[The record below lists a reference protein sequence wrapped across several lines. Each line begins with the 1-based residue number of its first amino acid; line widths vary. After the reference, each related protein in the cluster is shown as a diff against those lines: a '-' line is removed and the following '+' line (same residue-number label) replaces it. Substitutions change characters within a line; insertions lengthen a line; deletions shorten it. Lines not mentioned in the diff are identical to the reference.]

1 MIAPLKDL
9 LKLSKKEDNGGR
21 RLKMAYIF
29 FPQFK
34 RGKKGIEITKGT
46 ILEAARKLGVEI
58 ISECGGRGLCGK
70 CVIRIEKGEESLNS
84 PTEIEKKFNLGKN
97 ERLACQAE
105 IIGDKNIYVFI
116 KSAGKFSVLSDTL
129 QDKIKIN
136 PFVIRKKG
144 EVFWNEEII
153 DKDRGNIYGL
163 AIDVGTTTLV
173 FQVVDLETGENIITF
188 ADKNPQSSYGDD
200 VISRIDWTMRKKEG
214 LKELQQVLI
223 TKINRALKKINRERG
238 ETISNKIYETVVVGN
253 STMRD
258 IFFGID
264 VSSLGVI
271 PFEPR
276 NKKPINQ
283 KASCLNLEINPNA
296 NVYGVP
302 LIGGHAGADALADI
316 IITEIYKQS
325 KVSMI
330 IDVGTNGEV
339 IIGNKDKIFTASCAA
354 GAAYEGATVTSGI
367 GAIEGAI
374 TNVEI
379 IDGKINYKTIGNKS
393 PLGIC
398 GSGLIDL
405 LAELLKNKIMSKT
418 AKIKGD
424 FYIINKIGISQHD
437 IYELITAKAGLRL
450 DQDLLRKYYGVTLE
464 EIDKIYLS
472 GAFGNFINP
481 DNAILIG
488 LLPPAR
494 EKMVKIGNGALA
506 GARQMLLSRKKRE
519 EAEEIAKKI
528 QHIKPNE
535 REKDFTYLV
544 AEKMYFN

>member
-21 RLKMAYIF
+21 RLRMAHIF

-34 RGKKGIEITKGT
+34 RGKKGTEIAKGT
-46 ILEAARKLGVEI
+46 ILEAARKIGVEI
-58 ISECGGRGLCGK
+58 ISECEGRGLCGK
-70 CVIRIEKGEESLNS
+70 CIIRIEKGEENLNS

-97 ERLACQAE
+97 ERLACQAK
-105 IIGDKNIYVFI
+105 IIGDKDIYVFI
-116 KSAGKFSVLSDTL
+116 RSVGKFSILSDTL
-129 QDKIKIN
+129 KDKIKID
-136 PFVIRKKG
+136 PFIIRRNGKI
-144 EVFWNEEII
+144 FRNEEVI

-173 FQVVDLETGENIITF
+173 FQIVDLETGKNITTF
-188 ADKNPQSSYGDD
+188 ADKNPQASYGDD
-200 VISRIDWTMRKKEG
+200 VISRIDWTMKKKEG

-223 TKINRALKKINRERG
+223 SKINKALKKINRERG
-238 ETISNKIYETVVVGN
+238 EIISNKIYETVVVGN

-271 PFEPR
+271 PFESQ
-276 NKKPINQ
+276 NKEAINQ
-283 KASCLNLEINPNA
+283 KASCLNLEINPQG
-296 NVYGVP
+296 NVYGAS
-302 LIGGHAGADALADI
+302 LIGGHAGADALANI
-316 IITEIYKQS
+316 IFTEIYKNE

-330 IDVGTNGEV
+330 IDIGTNGEV
-339 IIGNKDKIFTASCAA
+339 VIGNKDKMFTASCAA

-374 TNVEI
+374 ANVKI
-379 IDGKINYKTIGNKS
+379 IDGRVDYKTIGNKP

-405 LAELLKNKIMSKT
+405 LAELLKHKIMSKT
-418 AKIKGD
+418 AKLKKD
-424 FYIINKIGISQHD
+424 FYIVNNIGISQQD
-437 IYELITAKAGLRL
+437 IYQLITAKAGLRL
-450 DQDLLRKYYGVTLE
+450 DQDLLRKYYGITLK
-464 EIDKIYLS
+464 EIDKIHLS
-472 GAFGNFINP
+472 GGFGNFINP

-506 GARQMLLSRKKRE
+506 GARQMLLSRKKRK
-519 EAEEIAKKI
+519 EAQEVAKKI

>member
-1 MIAPLKDL
+1 
-9 LKLSKKEDNGGR
+9 
-21 RLKMAYIF
+21 MAFIF

-34 RGKKGIEITKGT
+34 RGKKGIEVTKGT
-46 ILEAARKLGVEI
+46 ISGAARKLGVEI

-70 CVIRIEKGEESLNS
+70 CMIRIEKGEKSLNS

-105 IIGDKNIYVFI
+105 IIGNKDIYVFI
-116 KSAGKFSVLSDTL
+116 RSTGKFSVLSDTL
-129 QDKIKIN
+129 KDKIKID

-144 EVFWNEEII
+144 KIFWNEEAI

-173 FQVVDLETGENIITF
+173 FQIVDLETGENIITF
-188 ADKNPQSSYGDD
+188 ADKNPQASYGDD
-200 VISRIDWTMRKKEG
+200 VISRIDWTMKKKEG

-223 TKINRALKKINRERG
+223 NKINGALKEINVKKRG
-238 ETISNKIYETVVVGN
+238 KISNKIYETVVVGN

-271 PFEPR
+271 PFESQ
-276 NKKPINQ
+276 NKEPINQ
-283 KASCLNLEINPNA
+283 KASCLNLEINPKA
-296 NVYGVP
+296 NVYGAS
-302 LIGGHAGADALADI
+302 LIGGHAGADALANI
-316 IITEIYKQS
+316 ILTEIYKNE

-330 IDVGTNGEV
+330 IDIGTNGEV
-339 IIGNKDKIFTASCAA
+339 VIGNKDKIFTASCAA

-374 TNVEI
+374 ANIKI
-379 IDGKINYKTIGNKS
+379 IDGRVDYKTIGNKP

-405 LAELLKNKIMSKT
+405 LAELLKHKIMSKT
-418 AKIKGD
+418 AKLKKD
-424 FYIINKIGISQHD
+424 FYIVNNIGISQQD
-437 IYELITAKAGLRL
+437 IYQLITAKAGLRL

-464 EIDKIYLS
+464 KIDKIYLS
-472 GAFGNFINP
+472 GGFGNFINP

-488 LLPPAR
+488 LLPPVR

-506 GARQMLLSRKKRE
+506 GARQILLSRKKRK
-519 EAEEIAKKI
+519 EAQEIAKKI